1 MYNNK
6 SSKLSAIIGL
16 LLSVFTLH
24 AQSECGSFEGF
35 VDNKDGTVTDPRFGT
50 VWKRCAEGA
59 VFDDKSRIALLACN
73 TTDKTMDWIE
83 AMQAAKNSRFLG
95 KDDWRIPTLVELY
108 SITGHSPGFF
118 KDCTLKNAYYGE
130 YNGYAVSDMLQVRTY
145 WSTTHAK
152 NQTDIFHIL
161 SFASGEMGA
170 NSYNNSNSVILVR
183 AGTPSPTSD
192 GKLEKQFEFDHEYA
206 NYVSPILNQQAKRQ
220 QARSKEFQD
229 VLNGNDPQAMYLAA
243 GKYRRARQDVDAAVI
258 YETIISRFPS
268 SPWAVKANDQLESSK
283 PVDVYVH

>member
-1 MYNNK
+1 MYSNK

-50 VWKRCAEGA
+50 IWKRCAEGA
-59 VFDDKSRIALLACN
+59 EFDGKSCSYPSS
-73 TTDKTMDWIE
+73 TKSWIQ
-83 AMQAAKNSRFLG
+83 AMQAAKESRFLG
-95 KDDWRIPTLVELY
+95 KDDWRIPTAIELFGV
-108 SITGHSPGFF
+108 TGHV
-118 KDCTLKNAYYGE
+118 KDCK
-130 YNGYAVSDMLQVRTY
+130 R
-145 WSTTHAK
+145 
-152 NQTDIFHIL
+152 
-161 SFASGEMGA
+161 
-170 NSYNNSNSVILVR
+170 SYNNSTGAFGFAASKMIAHGVYEGGAPGQFWSTSRPKDLANTFVVLSFETGVLSFMGEESALLSYRLVR

-206 NYVSPILNQQAKRQ
+206 NYVTPILNQQAKRQ